1 MGILLSN
8 TGGYIAGVRRV
19 GAEGRIS
26 IDDAG
31 SVAVFGVKFQVLCY
45 VCVWASKLILL
56 WNGDKFGMQIDS

>member
-31 SVAVFGVKFQVLCY
+31 SVAVLMSSFKFSAM
-45 VCVWASKLILL
+45 CVWASKLILL